1 MSPYA
6 VPLVLLVVALA
17 LTVWAACWWHARQ
30 QPPQLD
36 VQRIATQAREL
47 IEMEWLRDEMD
58 PSPQW
63 QQLVRAMDRRPA
75 PTRRELQR

>member
-6 VPLVLLVVALA
+6 VPIVLLVVALA
-17 LTVWAACWWHARQ
+17 LTVWAAVWWHARHR
-30 QPPQLD
+30 PPPLD
-36 VQRIATQAREL
+36 VQRIAAQAREW
-47 IEMEWLRDEMD
+47 IELEWLRDEMA

-63 QQLVRAMDRRPA
+63 QQLVRAMDHRPA